1 MKVLNEIFL
10 EKMEEEDG
18 RSKKNISKS
27 IRMK

>member
-18 RSKKNISKS
+18 RSKKYFQL
-27 IRMK
+27 